1 MQSMNML
8 VNAEGRERSAA
19 EYESLLRA
27 AGFSKV
33 ESRVTG
39 AYLDALLATKGR

>member
-1 MQSMNML
+1 MQSLNML
-8 VNAEGRERSAA
+8 IGTEGRERSTAQ
-19 EYESLLRA
+19 YEALLRA

-39 AYLDALLATKGR
+39 AYLDALLAIK